1 MPESAP
7 LKSAPP
13 KSAPLKIVLDEGALA
28 TRTRDLAAE
37 IAADHPDGVVL
48 VGVLKGA
55 LVFLADIAR
64 HIREVDVAIDF
75 LAISRYAP
83 DSGRVR
89 LLKDLDLDITDR
101 DVVIVEDLVD
111 TGLTLAYLVQHL
123 TVRGARRVEVC
134 ALLDRSDRRIVP
146 LPLRYVGM
154 EIPGDAFVLGYGL
167 HVGDRYRNLPFI
179 ARADPAVLAADPD
192 AYLSLY
198 GQQHREERKASSARD
213 AAP

>member
-1 MPESAP
+1 MPE
-7 LKSAPP
+7 
-13 KSAPLKIVLDEGALA
+13 IVLDQAALA
-28 TRTRDLAAE
+28 ARTRELAAE
-37 IAADHPDGVVL
+37 IVADHPDGVVL

-64 HIREVDVAIDF
+64 HIRSIDVAVDF

-89 LLKDLDLDITDR
+89 LLKDLDLDVTER

-123 TVRGARRVEVC
+123 NVRGARRVEIC
-134 ALLDRSDRRIVP
+134 ALLDRSERRIVP

-154 EIPGDAFVLGYGL
+154 EIPGDVFVIGYGL

-179 ARADPAVLAADPD
+179 ARAERELLTVDPD

-198 GQQHREERKASSARD
+198 GQQHRNEEGD
-213 AAP
+213 QP